1 MRSVQ
6 LIGRSYPDRY
16 FSFMS
21 MDINL
26 DDIVSIFIC
35 SKASHQFLS
44 VNHIGPQNE
53 FPVREY
59 SDRYVLMDNKHAWQ
73 LKGS

>member
-1 MRSVQ
+1 
-6 LIGRSYPDRY
+6 
-16 FSFMS
+16 